1 MLGGV
6 IIRYSYDFNKTKAEL
21 DLRLKNNHKI
31 HKTLYKFKSVSSEL
45 EFKRIID
52 IINNHEIYIPNKIQV
67 NDPFEGSIIQTHFGN
82 MGNWYYIASRTLSY
96 QARSSLDKYRF
107 LSLSDKATSAQMWA
121 YYAGTFKGLC
131 LVFNTTNSFKNYED
145 ILYLDEKTREDI
157 CEIIENPDADE
168 LNLITKYNLLL
179 KSDDWQK
186 EHEVRIIVDSDQK
199 FIHFDNNEL
208 VAIIL
213 GHNIDEKF
221 EKSIIVAAK
230 DNNIEIYKT
239 YLDNLKLKI
248 DILPYDFNFNEIIGA
263 GGDYEEELEK
273 WRNNTHNKGLYSL
286 DINGQM
292 L

>member
-96 QARSSLDKYRF
+96 QARSFLDKYRF

-121 YYAGTFKGLC
+121 YYADTFKGLC
-131 LVFNTTNSFKNYED
+131 LVFNTTKSFKNYED
-145 ILYLDEKTREDI
+145 ILYLDEKTRENI
-157 CEIIENPDADE
+157 CEIIENPDDDE

-213 GHNIDEKF
+213 GHNIDENF

-273 WRNNTHNKGLYSL
+273 WRNNTHKKGLYSL